1 VSVLEIVTLVVIGIG
16 FLGLILYAADHAR
29 QWDDD

>member
-1 VSVLEIVTLVVIGIG
+1 MSVLEIVTLILIGIG
-16 FLGLILYAADHAR
+16 FLALIFYAADHAR